1 VRPGWARLGILLALL
16 PVVSTACDAPFGLG
30 DQHERTVLIDYK
42 HDEFTSAFLRFF
54 PQVLTVRAGD
64 AVVFKQSWSG
74 EPHTVTMG
82 NLVDR
87 AFQPILPLLKN
98 GVPPGPPPPEAA
110 AFIKLP
116 SVYSQDNQSSAG
128 PAPSFQQLA
137 AQPCYVDSG
146 APPSDQTKP
155 CPRRAQ
161 PAFNGR
167 QSYYNSGF
175 IPYQGL
181 DGNIFRV
188 RIAADAAPGTYNYYC
203 AIHGP
208 GMRAQV
214 NVKGKDAGV
223 PSQDEVNRQAQAEIQ
238 KAAQPAL
245 AALHEAQAG
254 KSPIH
259 GAYFAGYGSEKL
271 QDVEINQFIPKTI
284 HAGVGQKVTWIFV
297 GGGHT
302 VSFDVPSYLPIY
314 TITKDGT
321 VSQNPQT
328 VDPIASPAPPPQN
341 PNDNGPPPGTP
352 PTVVDGG
359 NYDGSHFISSGL
371 FPGGAGTTGY
381 SLTFNKAGTYKYA
394 CLVHPNMVGE
404 VDVR

>member
-1 VRPGWARLGILLALL
+1 MTLVRPVWKRVGLLLAVL

-30 DQHERTVLIDYK
+30 DNHERTVLVDYR

-54 PQVLTVRAGD
+54 PKVLTVRAGD
-64 AVVFKQSWSG
+64 TVVFKQSWSG

-87 AFQPILPLLKN
+87 AVQPILPLLKN

-110 AFIKLP
+110 AFLKLP
-116 SVYSQDNQSSAG
+116 SVYSDSQQDN
-128 PAPSFQQLA
+128 SFGQNVA
-137 AQPCYVDSG
+137 RPCYVDNG
-146 APPSDQTKP
+146 APPSDRTTP
-155 CPRRAQ
+155 CPKRAQ
-161 PAFNGR
+161 PVFNGR

-181 DGNIFRV
+181 DGNTFRV
-188 RIAADAAPGTYNYYC
+188 KIAADAAPGTYNYYC
-203 AIHGP
+203 AVHGP
-208 GMRAQV
+208 VMLAQV
-214 NVKGKDAGV
+214 KVQGKDAKV

-259 GAYFAGYGSEKL
+259 AANFAGYGSEKV

-284 HAGVGQKVTWIFV
+284 QARAGQKVTWIFV
-297 GGGHT
+297 GAGHT
-302 VSFDVPSYLPIY
+302 ISFDVPSYLPIY
-314 TITKDGT
+314 TTGKDGK

-328 VDPIASPAPPPQN
+328 TDPIASPGPPPQD
-341 PNDNGPPPGTP
+341 PNSNGPPPGTP
-352 PTVVDGG
+352 PTIVDGG

-371 FPGGAGTTGY
+371 FPGGSGGTGY
-381 SLTFNKAGTYKYA
+381 SLTFTKAGTYRYA
-394 CLVHPNMVGE
+394 CLVHPDMVGR

>member
-1 VRPGWARLGILLALL
+1 LALM
-16 PVVSTACDAPFGLG
+16 PVASTACNAPFGLG
-30 DQHERTVLIDYK
+30 DNHERSVLIDYK

-54 PQVLTVRAGD
+54 PQVVTVRAGD
-64 AVVFKQSWSG
+64 TVVFKQSWSG

-82 NLVDR
+82 NVVNQ

-110 AFIKLP
+110 AFLKLP
-116 SVYSQDNQSSAG
+116 SVYSQDG
-128 PAPSFQQLA
+128 SFQQLA
-137 AQPCYVDSG
+137 TQPCYVDTG
-146 APPSDQTKP
+146 APPSDATKP
-155 CPRRAQ
+155 CPRRNQ
-161 PAFNGR
+161 PDLTGR

-181 DGNIFRV
+181 DGNIFKV
-188 RIAADAAPGTYNYYC
+188 KIAADAAPGTYNYYC
-203 AIHGP
+203 AVHGP
-208 GMRAQV
+208 VMRGQV
-214 NVKGKDAGV
+214 QVKGKDASV

-245 AALHEAQAG
+245 TALHEAQAG

-259 GAYFAGYGSEKL
+259 GGYLAGYGSDNI

-284 HAGVGQKVTWIFV
+284 KASSGQKVTWIFV
-297 GGGHT
+297 GAAHT
-302 VSFDVPSYLPIY
+302 VSFDVPSYIPIF
-314 TITKDGT
+314 TVSKQGT
-321 VSQNPQT
+321 VAQNPQT
-328 VDPIASPAPPPQN
+328 IDPVASPGPPPQD
-341 PNDNGPPPGTP
+341 PNSNGPPPGTP
-352 PTVVDGG
+352 PTIVDGG

-371 FPGGAGTTGY
+371 FPGGSGSTGY
-381 SLTFNKAGTYKYA
+381 SLTFAKAGAYRYA